1 MIEANIKVNEQRKK
15 IHPHKFTLWVALGS
29 IVMMFAG
36 LTSAYIVKRDQP
48 NWTTFSIPRASWY
61 STATILISSVTIQMA
76 LKAFKEREM
85 MRYRNLVTLTAFL
98 GVAFVALQYL
108 GFKSIWNS
116 GITLRGSGGGQ
127 FLYIIAGL
135 HAAHVLGGIAALVI
149 MFIKAFASK
158 VRRYNSI
165 PIELMT
171 TYWHFVDLLW
181 IYLFI
186 FFIGIK

>member
-1 MIEANIKVNEQRKK
+1 VIEANIKVNEQRKK

-48 NWTTFSIPRASWY
+48 GWTTFPVPRAFWY
-61 STATILISSVTIQMA
+61 STVTILVSSVTIQMA
-76 LKAFKEREM
+76 LKAFKDREM

-98 GVAFVALQYL
+98 GVAFVVLQYE
-108 GFKSIWNS
+108 GFRSIWNT
-116 GITLRGSGGGQ
+116 GITFKGSGGGQ

-135 HAAHVLGGIAALVI
+135 HAAHVLGGIIALII

-158 VRRYNSI
+158 IRRYNSI
-165 PIELMT
+165 PIELMA

>member
-48 NWTTFSIPRASWY
+48 GWTTFPVPRAFWY
-61 STATILISSVTIQMA
+61 STVTILVSSVTIQMA
-76 LKAFKEREM
+76 LKAFKDREM

-98 GVAFVALQYL
+98 GVAFVVLQYE
-108 GFKSIWNS
+108 GFKSIWNT
-116 GITLRGSGGGQ
+116 GITFKGSGGGQ

-135 HAAHVLGGIAALVI
+135 HAAHVLGGIIALII

-158 VRRYNSI
+158 IRRYNSI
-165 PIELMT
+165 PIELMA